1 MQRFVASEQR
11 NRKSYMSALPPVAN
25 PLVPSVVCPG
35 LLPIRF
41 GLKPYF
47 ELCHQFDAALAELEA
62 RYPSRKK
69 GISLETRNKL
79 LKRRPK

>member
-1 MQRFVASEQR
+1 
-11 NRKSYMSALPPVAN
+11 
-25 PLVPSVVCPG
+25 

-47 ELCHQFDAALAELEA
+47 ELCHRFDAALAELEA
-62 RYPSRKK
+62 RYPAKHR
-69 GISLETRNKL
+69 GVTLETRNKV

>member
-1 MQRFVASEQR
+1 
-11 NRKSYMSALPPVAN
+11 MSALPPVAN
-25 PLVPSVVCPG
+25 SLVPTVVCPG

-47 ELCHQFDAALAELEA
+47 EFCHRFDAALAELEA
-62 RYPSRKK
+62 RYPAKHRVVT
-69 GISLETRNKL
+69 LETRNKV